1 MLSKKAQYAFRAL
14 AVLSSEHF
22 KAIADGR
29 KMEPLSIPK
38 IVECA
43 PMSVKFLE
51 QILSELRRSE
61 ILQAR
66 RGPTGGYLMA
76 KEPSDV
82 SLAEVVRLIDGPIA
96 PLKCVSLNYYE
107 KCDDCTEATCG
118 LRRSMAE
125 VRDAK
130 LEVLNRLSVSDL
142 V

>member
-22 KAIADGR
+22 KAIAAGR
-29 KMEPLSIPK
+29 TMRPLSIPK
-38 IVECA
+38 IVERA
-43 PMSVKFLE
+43 PMSMKFLE

-82 SLAEVVRLIDGPIA
+82 SLAEVIRLIDGPIA

>member
-1 MLSKKAQYAFRAL
+1 
-14 AVLSSEHF
+14 
-22 KAIADGR
+22 
-29 KMEPLSIPK
+29 
-38 IVECA
+38 
-43 PMSVKFLE
+43 MSTKFLE

-82 SLAEVVRLIDGPIA
+82 SLAEVLRLIDGPIA

>member
-14 AVLSSEHF
+14 VVLSNEHF
-22 KAIADGR
+22 KAIAAGR
-29 KMEPLSIPK
+29 TMRPLSIPK
-38 IVECA
+38 IVERA
-43 PMSVKFLE
+43 PMSMKFLE

-66 RGPTGGYLMA
+66 RGPAGGYWMA
-76 KEPSDV
+76 KKPSDV
-82 SLAEVVRLIDGPIA
+82 SLAEVIRLIDGPIA

>member
-14 AVLSSEHF
+14 VVLSSEHS
-22 KAIADGR
+22 KATADGR
-29 KMEPLSIPK
+29 KMRPLSIPK
-38 IVECA
+38 IVERA
-43 PMSVKFLE
+43 PMSTKFLE

-82 SLAEVVRLIDGPIA
+82 SLAEVLRLIDGPIA